1 MSLLIPVLIILG
13 AVPGPAPVPR
23 QVERWVAAARAHQP
37 GEVDRPLLQIAD
49 WTTPNFAILL
59 EHLPRVIA
67 AMTHD
72 VKDRNDV
79 VRRGMVLHT
88 DIALLTPERAA
99 KFTWLPGADSR
110 RSIGR
115 RAKTTVEHEPSVM
128 GRDGEY
134 LQSAWISAHW
144 RLARR
149 LAPLI
154 RPDPS
159 RDAFVARWYRAVA
172 ALFLVGVNLAAGGPH
187 LAEARDILPEDPWIL
202 FYSGIVHEMR
212 ASPRFQNLKRTYN
225 GPNPPPLRRPRS
237 ELASAAEFFRRA
249 VDADPDFAE
258 AHLRL
263 GHVLGL
269 LGRHEEALGAIQRA
283 IAISTD
289 PRLQY
294 FGELLAGASVAKLHR
309 PTEARLLFERAAARA
324 PTAQAPLIALSQ
336 LARSQGDREGALRA
350 MDRLALLPNDPFDRV
365 EPWWD
370 YHLPHAG
377 EADHLIAA
385 LRATFRQGTDR

>member
-1 MSLLIPVLIILG
+1 MSWLIPVLFVLN
-13 AVPGPAPVPR
+13 AAPGPPPVPR
-23 QVERWVAAARAHQP
+23 EVERWVAAARAHQP
-37 GEVDRPLLQIAD
+37 GEVDQALLQIAD

-59 EHLPRVIA
+59 EHLPKSIA

-72 VKDRNDV
+72 EEDRNDV
-79 VRRGMVLHT
+79 VHRGMVLHT

-99 KFTWLPGADSR
+99 SFTWLPGTDSPPRFR
-110 RSIGR
+110 RG
-115 RAKTTVEHEPSVM
+115 AKTTVEHEPSVM

-134 LQSAWISAHW
+134 LQSVWISAHW

-149 LAPLI
+149 LALLS

-159 RDAFVARWYRAVA
+159 RDSFVADWYRAVA
-172 ALFLVGVNLAAGGPH
+172 ALFLVGANLAAGGPH
-187 LAEARDILPEDPWIL
+187 LADARDVIPEDAWIL

-212 ASPRFQNLKRTYN
+212 ASPRFQNLKRTYD

-237 ELASAAEFFRRA
+237 ELASAAEFFRGA
-249 VDADPDFAE
+249 VDVNPDFAE

-263 GHVLGL
+263 RHVLGL
-269 LGRHEEALGAIQRA
+269 LGRHDESLAAVQRA
-283 IAISTD
+283 MAISTD

-294 FGELLAGASVAKLHR
+294 FGNLLAGACLAKLHR
-309 PTEARLLFERAAARA
+309 PSEARVLFERAAARA
-324 PTAQAPLIALSQ
+324 TTAQAPLIALSQ
-336 LARSQGDREGALRA
+336 LARSQGDRDGALRA
-350 MDRLALLPNDPFDRV
+350 MDRLASLPADPFDRV

-377 EADHLIAA
+377 EADHPIAA
-385 LRATFRQGTDR
+385 LRAKFRQETDR